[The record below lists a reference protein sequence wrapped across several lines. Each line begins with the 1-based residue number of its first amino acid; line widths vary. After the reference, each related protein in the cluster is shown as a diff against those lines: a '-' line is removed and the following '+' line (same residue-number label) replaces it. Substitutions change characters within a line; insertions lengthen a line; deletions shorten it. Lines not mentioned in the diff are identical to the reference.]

1 MINLI
6 FYSIRIMGNT
16 NQKPLTQADVKRM
29 IADGLDQYTTG
40 CAKVMAA
47 TLVRADGTTQELICT
62 GRARTFWLLFFGIA
76 SSLIYASLLFV
87 GIMGSTGAWNIKRDG
102 KPAPGEDFFIYC
114 GVGFFLSVLTVL
126 WSAFDILGESWGSSV
141 YGEKTLFAKMNAYI
155 KWGEEKKK
163 KADKS
168 ISYEAFQPCNTRR
181 TPTDCTAS
189 SYTEVVLPRNK
200 TDYLNLPKEFTDR
213 HDFVPGSTN
222 GITVKNSEGVLFEHK
237 LMYVERQC
245 MPSGKDIKV
254 FKCDIDS
261 NVNTLLKANKVD
273 TGGTTIL
280 KDKDGNIKRYGD
292 KKGNE
297 AKRGIVMRSSKDN
310 EGVLKNNEGK
320 VLKDDEGKVLKKSKG
335 RVAEDNL
342 TEFYNKN
349 LKLLPCN
356 RRQDKNVC
364 ENLKES
370 GDGIVDKDC
379 GWLEDK
385 KICKKKWK
393 PLTGADIWGCDE
405 CDDLS
410 ELCTLS
416 DRTMYGAI
424 VFIVCGIIMIIAGVE
439 LDTMDEESDDSK
451 WHWLQL
457 TCYIGGTV
465 ILLVGFIY
473 TALSIM
479 CPAGSDMFGQGVQ
492 DGGFYQTLWWI
503 STFGGRLQ

>member
-1 MINLI
+1 
-6 FYSIRIMGNT
+6 MGNT

-76 SSLIYASLLFV
+76 SSLIYLILLV
-87 GIMGSTGAWNIKRDG
+87 IGVLGSTGALNIKRDG

-114 GVGFFLSVLTVL
+114 GVGFFLSVLTVV
-126 WSAFDILGESWGSSV
+126 WSASDILGESWGSSV

-168 ISYEAFQPCNTRR
+168 FSYEIFQPCNTRR
-181 TPTDCTAS
+181 TPDDCKGS
-189 SYTEVVLPRNK
+189 SYTEVVLPRNEK
-200 TDYLNLPKEFTDR
+200 DYLNLPKEFTDR
-213 HDFVPGSTN
+213 HDFFRESTN
-222 GITVKNSEGVLFEHK
+222 GITVKNKKDELIEHK

-245 MPSGKDIKV
+245 MPSGKDSKV

-261 NVNTLLKANKVD
+261 NVNTLLKATVVDNK
-273 TGGTTIL
+273 
-280 KDKDGNIKRYGD
+280 
-292 KKGNE
+292 
-297 AKRGIVMRSSKDN
+297 
-310 EGVLKNNEGK
+310 
-320 VLKDDEGKVLKKSKG
+320 GKVLKKSKG
-335 RVAEDNL
+335 RVVEDNL
-342 TEFYNKN
+342 KEFYDKN

-379 GWLEDK
+379 GWSEDK

-451 WHWLQL
+451 WHWLPL

-492 DGGFYQTLWWI
+492 DGGFYKTLWWI

>member
-1 MINLI
+1 
-6 FYSIRIMGNT
+6 MGNG
-16 NQKPLTQADVKRM
+16 NQKPLTQVDVKRM

-76 SSLIYASLLFV
+76 SLLIYASLLV
-87 GIMGSTGAWNIKRDG
+87 IGVLGSTGALNITRDG

-114 GVGFFLSVLTVL
+114 GVGFFLSVLTVV
-126 WSAFDILGESWGSSV
+126 WSASDILGESWGSSV

-168 ISYEAFQPCNTRR
+168 FSYEIFQPCNTRR
-181 TPTDCTAS
+181 TPDDCKGS

-213 HDFVPGSTN
+213 HDFVRESTN
-222 GITVKNSEGVLFEHK
+222 GITVKNKKDELIEHK

-245 MPSGKDIKV
+245 MPSGKDSKV

-261 NVNTLLKANKVD
+261 NVNTLLKATVVD
-273 TGGTTIL
+273 
-280 KDKDGNIKRYGD
+280 
-292 KKGNE
+292 
-297 AKRGIVMRSSKDN
+297 
-310 EGVLKNNEGK
+310 NEGK
-320 VLKDDEGKVLKKSKG
+320 VLKNSKG

-342 TEFYNKN
+342 KEFYDKN

-424 VFIVCGIIMIIAGVE
+424 VFIVCGIIIIIAGVE
-439 LDTMDEESDDSK
+439 FDTMDEESDDSK
-451 WHWLQL
+451 WHWLPL

-492 DGGFYQTLWWI
+492 DGGFYKTLWWI